1 MGYYK
6 TAQICLNGHVITS
19 DISFKSQKFC
29 SECGEAAISSCPH
42 CNSMIRGKYEV
53 PGVAV
58 LTTNKTPAP
67 SYCYNC
73 GKPYPWTESA
83 LESAKELLAL
93 ENILSQDEL
102 DYFNENMTSIT
113 VDTPKTKVVAT
124 KLNMYLSKA
133 SSVVGSTL
141 KDIIV
146 EIGSET
152 AKKII
157 LGE

>member
-1 MGYYK
+1 
-6 TAQICLNGHVITS
+6 
-19 DISFKSQKFC
+19 
-29 SECGEAAISSCPH
+29 
-42 CNSMIRGKYEV
+42 MIRGRYEV
-53 PGVAV
+53 PDVVFITA
-58 LTTNKTPAP
+58 NKTPAP

-73 GKPYPWTESA
+73 GNPYPWTESA

-102 DYFNENMTSIT
+102 DYFNENMPSIT

-124 KLNMYLSKA
+124 KLNMYISKA